1 MWLSFTLNPDLLAD
15 LLLVS
20 KALGLVGVSINTA
33 KCHQNKASCA
43 LGMMD

>member
-20 KALGLVGVSINTA
+20 KALGLIGES
-33 KCHQNKASCA
+33 
-43 LGMMD
+43 L